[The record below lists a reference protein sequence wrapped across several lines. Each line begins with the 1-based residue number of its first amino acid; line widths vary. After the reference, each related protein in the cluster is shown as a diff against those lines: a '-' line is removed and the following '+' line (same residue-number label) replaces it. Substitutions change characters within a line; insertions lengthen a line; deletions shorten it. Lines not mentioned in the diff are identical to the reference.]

1 MGGTIKPPWWVAI
14 NKAADT
20 EQGTNKV
27 LNKMSK
33 STNLTL
39 SELVS
44 KNISHS
50 DFKKVQKPNKI
61 SRSLQTSLSLSN
73 SQTVDSAELALN
85 PQTKN
90 RNTLTT
96 TSSLHRVIFDNI
108 IISTIKT
115 SVGIK
120 RYIYKY
126 TDNQIHI
133 KYTWWNMWN
142 TKGGICVEVKSEEQK
157 QLLISKANIIFPDCI
172 AKTPSSPFESLLI
185 IKNFNSLISTE
196 DIKEDFKRTYQTS
209 CKVWRFHSN
218 SNKKP
223 IPISSIK
230 TNNTLTQTLLEKG
243 VHIFDKNIFVK
254 PTNNVLPIASTVK
267 GLATGPITVY

>member
-61 SRSLQTSLSLSN
+61 SRSSQTSLSLSN

-115 SVGIK
+115 SVDIK

-133 KYTWWNMWN
+133 KYTW
-142 TKGGICVEVKSEEQK
+142 
-157 QLLISKANIIFPDCI
+157 
-172 AKTPSSPFESLLI
+172 
-185 IKNFNSLISTE
+185 
-196 DIKEDFKRTYQTS
+196 
-209 CKVWRFHSN
+209 
-218 SNKKP
+218 
-223 IPISSIK
+223 
-230 TNNTLTQTLLEKG
+230 
-243 VHIFDKNIFVK
+243 
-254 PTNNVLPIASTVK
+254 
-267 GLATGPITVY
+267 